1 MGVKN
6 VTVTEA
12 HQKQA
17 EGYTYVDVRSEQEF
31 EAGHPA
37 GAVNVP
43 LLRRDAATGRMS
55 PNPEFLGVMKA
66 NFPADA
72 KLLIGCQ
79 IGGRSAQ
86 ASQLLAASG
95 FSDVSNVLG
104 GYGGGR
110 SPAEPGWAPSGLPT
124 EHGTGTGRSY
134 DSMRREAPGRAGGG
148 Q

>member
-1 MGVKN
+1 MAVKYI
-6 VTVTEA
+6 TVTEA
-12 HQKQA
+12 HQKQS

-43 LLRRDAATGRMS
+43 LLRRDAATGQMT
-55 PNPEFLGVMKA
+55 PNREFLSVITA
-66 NFPADA
+66 NFPTDA

-86 ASQLLAASG
+86 ASQVLAASG

-104 GYGGGR
+104 GFGGGR
-110 SPAEPGWAPSGLPT
+110 SAAEPGWAPSGLPV
-124 EHGTGTGRSY
+124 EQGTGTGRSY
-134 DSMRREAPGRAGGG
+134 ESLRREAAGRQAGG